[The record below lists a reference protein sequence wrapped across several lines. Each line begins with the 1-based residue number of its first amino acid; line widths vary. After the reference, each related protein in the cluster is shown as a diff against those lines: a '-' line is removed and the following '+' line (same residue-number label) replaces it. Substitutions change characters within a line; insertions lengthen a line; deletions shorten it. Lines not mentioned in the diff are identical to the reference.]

1 MDPWLVIYFRF
12 LDNNCFILH
21 ITIINC
27 IIICFVLQ
35 PSVIKQLQSSVSDK
49 EGMYI
54 LIIYI
59 LPWAKKRSPVSGQR
73 SASISVLWR
82 AFIFI
87 FFFSLFGNFFSFWKY
102 VIHLHAGTKFPMYKV
117 WWLREVSQIGQTF
130 IYPFVKKSFKTQ
142 MQTRASEATRAET
155 RNRRQFW
162 P

>member
-35 PSVIKQLQSSVSDK
+35 PSVIKQLQSSMSDK

-59 LPWAKKRSPVSGQR
+59 LPWARKRSPVSGQR
-73 SASISVLWR
+73 FNIGAVTR
-82 AFIFI
+82 FYFILLLL
-87 FFFSLFGNFFSFWKY
+87 FFVGNLFFPHGN
-102 VIHLHAGTKFPMYKV
+102 T
-117 WWLREVSQIGQTF
+117 
-130 IYPFVKKSFKTQ
+130 
-142 MQTRASEATRAET
+142 
-155 RNRRQFW
+155 
-162 P
+162 

>member
-59 LPWAKKRSPVSGQR
+59 LPWAKQKSPVSGQKVGFNIGAVTR
-73 SASISVLWR
+73 FH
-82 AFIFI
+82 FI
-87 FFFSLFGNFFSFWKY
+87 LLFSFF
-102 VIHLHAGTKFPMYKV
+102 G
-117 WWLREVSQIGQTF
+117 
-130 IYPFVKKSFKTQ
+130 
-142 MQTRASEATRAET
+142 
-155 RNRRQFW
+155 
-162 P
+162 